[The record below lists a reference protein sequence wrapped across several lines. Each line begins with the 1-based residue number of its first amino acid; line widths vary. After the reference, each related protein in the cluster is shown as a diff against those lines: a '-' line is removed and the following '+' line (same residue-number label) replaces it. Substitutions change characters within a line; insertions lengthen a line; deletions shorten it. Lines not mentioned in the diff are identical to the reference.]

1 MKNEVAYFDSQASAA
16 AALKIDISEL
26 RKAKREGC
34 PAFRSGR
41 VYRVELLSW
50 LEEKRLEAT
59 EFADPD
65 EIEEPEESRP
75 IIKRAILAISE
86 CAAFG
91 VLTAEQYFELCRTIV
106 EAADDPQIRWF
117 FWQTIQNW
125 LKRNFSQV
133 AIREARKAHPKILK
147 WWAGELHKMIG
158 SFCRVKL
165 ERRIEFSAS

>member
-1 MKNEVAYFDSQASAA
+1 MKIEVAYFDSQASAA

-41 VYRVELLSW
+41 VYRAELLRW
-50 LEEKRLEAT
+50 LGEKRLEAM

-65 EIEEPEESRP
+65 EIEEPEECRQ
-75 IIKRAILAISE
+75 IVERAILAISE

-91 VLTAEQYFELCRTIV
+91 VLTAEQYFDLGLTIV

-117 FWQTIQNW
+117 FWRTIQNW
-125 LKRNFSQV
+125 LRRNFSQV
-133 AIREARKAHPKILK
+133 AMREARKAHPKILK
-147 WWAGELHKMIG
+147 WWGAELDNRLV
-158 SFCRVKL
+158 SLQRQT
-165 ERRIEFSAS
+165 